1 MLVQPVAL
9 NQEALDSLARHRVQV
24 QSTSSTTIKLPR
36 KRRTC
41 RKCALLT
48 CPGSQRVNNCQNPCR
63 DCKKVDCVTMLAL
76 PTNNWHPDSPP
87 PPPPQHCLHWT
98 PILIR
103 FQAAHRLSREL
114 NAEHAART
122 LKVAKQNL
130 FLKSDLL
137 PTSYSQRACSRCKSP
152 KVKCESKTETDPC
165 KHCFNGGHECIIPG
179 KKIRKTPP

>member
-63 DCKKVDCVTMLAL
+63 DCKKVDCVTKGRNPKKLEE
-76 PTNNWHPDSPP
+76 PCWKGWH
-87 PPPPQHCLHWT
+87 T
-98 PILIR
+98 
-103 FQAAHRLSREL
+103 
-114 NAEHAART
+114 
-122 LKVAKQNL
+122 
-130 FLKSDLL
+130 DL
-137 PTSYSQRACSRCKSP
+137 R
-152 KVKCESKTETDPC
+152 
-165 KHCFNGGHECIIPG
+165 
-179 KKIRKTPP
+179 